1 MTSTS
6 TPTNLPKASRSNL
19 PLADCDCTTDTDPF
33 CRVVVVVSTAAGA
46 AVTLLLLF
54 ELVPTVTPSST
65 CGPRRC
71 RCIFYLFGHGRLPDR
86 AAQDQPWIR
95 VAIAAAMV
103 SLAATV
109 LYLPALV
116 FRPLCGRSR
125 LITGSWMPSH
135 WTVEPLSQRS
145 GHGYAVN
152 DADSRHRFGWQRVN
166 HACGCMNRDCTDL
179 NTHDNSHDRSV
190 QRNMPTPGRLQD
202 W

>member
-1 MTSTS
+1 MLTSMTSTS

-46 AVTLLLLF
+46 AVALLLLF

-71 RCIFYLFGHGRLPDR
+71 RCIFSP
-86 AAQDQPWIR
+86 
-95 VAIAAAMV
+95 
-103 SLAATV
+103 SLATV
-109 LYLPALV
+109 GYPTELRRISRRFASPSALV

-135 WTVEPLSQRS
+135 RTVESLSQRS
-145 GHGYAVN
+145 GHGSAVN

>member
-1 MTSTS
+1 MSTSMTSTS

-46 AVTLLLLF
+46 AVALLLLF
-54 ELVPTVTPSST
+54 ELVHTVTPSST
-65 CGPRRC
+65 CGTRRC
-71 RCIFYLFGHGRLPDR
+71 RCIFSP
-86 AAQDQPWIR
+86 
-95 VAIAAAMV
+95 
-103 SLAATV
+103 SLATV
-109 LYLPALV
+109 GYPTELRRINRGFASPSALV

-145 GHGYAVN
+145 RHGYAVN
-152 DADSRHRFGWQRVN
+152 DADSWHRFGWQRVN

-179 NTHDNSHDRSV
+179 NTYDNSHYRSV
-190 QRNMPTPGRLQD
+190 QRNMPTSGRLQD